1 MDAMDFIRKL
11 SDIEVEKREL
21 RENMEKALLD
31 RLTEIAGGMDGV
43 ADIIERGGGFAVP
56 FTILVPDKGD
66 DAYIYVNSINIA
78 EKPVLMSNPS
88 YHDYYIMLYIAG
100 DYAVGKQHCPY
111 EGVAFSKLPTRIQ
124 TAVFKGYEDM
134 GLFDDSRRNLFNVI

>member
-11 SDIEVEKREL
+11 SDIRVEEREL

-43 ADIIERGGGFAVP
+43 ADIIKRGGGFAVP
-56 FTILVPDKGD
+56 FTILVPDKGN

-88 YHDYYIMLYIAG
+88 YHDYYIMLSIAG

-111 EGVAFSKLPTRIQ
+111 EGVAFSKLATRTQ